1 MPRRRKRGPRPLA
14 IPRHPWVGLPVLSA
28 ARALNVRCFAAL
40 SEAVRNHPD
49 SARTPALQV
58 LSEHASR
65 IDARVCERAGSC
77 PVLLLELN
85 FNCSEFWERMT
96 VGMHLSPPPA
106 LLTQETA
113 SPLLHEILMQVWSLS
128 HSLPR
133 AASLFFGMAPQV
145 REAIGRLTGEQIDRI
160 AQEHAL
166 YLRPRWEDR
175 RTFWSRL
182 LEAATGTNDEA
193 LIDVQL
199 HCLSLLGGELVPLR
213 REG

>member
-1 MPRRRKRGPRPLA
+1 MPRKRKRGSRPLA
-14 IPRHPWVGLPVLSA
+14 IPRHPWVGTTVLSA
-28 ARALNVRCFAAL
+28 ERQLNVRCFAAL
-40 SEAVRNHPD
+40 AEAVKNHPD
-49 SARTPALQV
+49 SAGTPALQV
-58 LSEHASR
+58 LSESASQ

-77 PVLLLELN
+77 PVLLVELN
-85 FNCSEFWERMT
+85 FNAPEFWERAT
-96 VGMHLSPPPA
+96 VGMHLSPPPT
-106 LLTQETA
+106 LLTQQAA

-128 HSLPR
+128 RSLPR

-193 LIDVQL
+193 LINVQL

-213 REG
+213 RDG

>member
-1 MPRRRKRGPRPLA
+1 MPRKRKRGSRPLA

-40 SEAVRNHPD
+40 ADAVKSHPPV
-49 SARTPALQV
+49 ARTPALQV
-58 LSEHASR
+58 LSEFASG

-85 FNCSEFWERMT
+85 FNSSEFWERLT
-96 VGMHLSPPPA
+96 VGMHLSTPPT
-106 LLTQETA
+106 LLRQETA

-133 AASLFFGMAPQV
+133 AASVFFGMAPQV
-145 REAIGRLTGEQIDRI
+145 REAIGHLTGEQIDRI

>member
-1 MPRRRKRGPRPLA
+1 MPRKRKRGSRPLA

-28 ARALNVRCFAAL
+28 ARQLNVRCFAAL
-40 SEAVRNHPD
+40 AEAVRNHPD
-49 SARTPALQV
+49 LAGTPALQV
-58 LSEHASR
+58 LSEFAPR

-77 PVLLLELN
+77 PVLLVSLN
-85 FNCSEFWERMT
+85 FDAPEFWERVT
-96 VGMHLSPPPA
+96 VGMRLSPPPA

-113 SPLLHEILMQVWSLS
+113 SPLLHEILMQVWSLA

-133 AASLFFGMAPQV
+133 AASLFFGVAPQV

-175 RTFWSRL
+175 RTSWARL

>member
-1 MPRRRKRGPRPLA
+1 
-14 IPRHPWVGLPVLSA
+14 VLSA
-28 ARALNVRCFAAL
+28 ARQLNVRCFAAL
-40 SEAVRNHPD
+40 VEAVKHHPH
-49 SARTPALQV
+49 SAETPALQV
-58 LSEHASR
+58 LSEFGSR
-65 IDARVCERAGSC
+65 IDARVCERMGSC
-77 PVLLLELN
+77 PVLLVSLN
-85 FNCSEFWERMT
+85 FDVPEFWERVT
-96 VGMHLSPPPA
+96 VGMHLSPPPT

-113 SPLLHEILMQVWSLS
+113 SPLLHEILMQVWSLA

-133 AASLFFGMAPQV
+133 AASLFFGMTPQV
-145 REAIGRLTGEQIDRI
+145 REAIGQLTGEQIDRI

-175 RTFWSRL
+175 RMFWVRL

-213 REG
+213 RDG